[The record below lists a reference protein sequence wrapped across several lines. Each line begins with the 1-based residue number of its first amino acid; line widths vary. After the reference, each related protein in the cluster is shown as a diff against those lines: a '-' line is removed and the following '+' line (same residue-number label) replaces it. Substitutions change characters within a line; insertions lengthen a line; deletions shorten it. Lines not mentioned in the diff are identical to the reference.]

1 MNEYRKKIRAFPNK
15 VAEIRTLGSSFNLER
30 MKKLRDIWQA
40 ATLFEKLTLVLSPLY
55 VLTPIDFIPEAV
67 LGIFGFF
74 DDATAIGVFVWT
86 IRNIHKRLEDDSK
99 PQSRDAK
106 KNQVPNNLIP

>member
-1 MNEYRKKIRAFPNK
+1 
-15 VAEIRTLGSSFNLER
+15 

-55 VLTPIDFIPEAV
+55 VLTPIDFIPEAIF
-67 LGIFGFF
+67 GIFGFF
-74 DDATAIGVFVWT
+74 DDATAVGVFIWT
-86 IRNIHKRLEDDSK
+86 FRNIQKRLEDDLK
-99 PQSRDAK
+99 HQSYDTK

>member
-1 MNEYRKKIRAFPNK
+1 
-15 VAEIRTLGSSFNLER
+15 

-55 VLTPIDFIPEAV
+55 VLTPIDFIPEAIF
-67 LGIFGFF
+67 GIFGFF
-74 DDATAIGVFVWT
+74 DDATAVGVFIWT
-86 IRNIHKRLEDDSK
+86 FRNIQKRLEDDLK
-99 PQSRDAK
+99 HQSYGTK